1 MMILRQSLKC
11 SSQSSLCMF
20 YKWMKNS
27 TSLKRKVTYLI
38 CYKLNKEFHTN
49 GVTVCLETGP
59 LFFDA

>member
-1 MMILRQSLKC
+1 MKILRQSLKS

-38 CYKLNKEFHTN
+38 CYKLNKEVHTN
-49 GVTVCLETGP
+49 GVTVS
-59 LFFDA
+59 